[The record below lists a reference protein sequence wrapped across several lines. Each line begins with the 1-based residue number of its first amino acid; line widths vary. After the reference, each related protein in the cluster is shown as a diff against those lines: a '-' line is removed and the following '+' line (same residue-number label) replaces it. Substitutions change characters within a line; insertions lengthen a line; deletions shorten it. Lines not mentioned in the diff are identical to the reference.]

1 MLKIPG
7 HGFPGQLW
15 EEEEPFVR
23 ECILQKEIERIE
35 KEKKNVKN
43 AATKKAAGVRKADD
57 GEKGVGGSV
66 TIEVTRKSRKKG
78 KHPHIPDGGTWKD
91 VLSQYSSAS
100 DHSRSGSGSE
110 VLETV
115 MRSPQQQPRPSP
127 PPPPPLIHQQHPQSA
142 THLRPFT
149 QSSKYPSQI
158 HLYPQSTDPS
168 RHLPHHS
175 TRPHTHQPQD
185 RYFSSTQE
193 QAVSQ
198 HTLHSSKC
206 PPQHTGFPSMQ
217 AHLLL
222 PVPQLSPQN
231 PQSPAH
237 PPEHTFH
244 PGTHF
249 SQPAPQPPTN
259 ISPPHLQHHT
269 NHHTEPAETPLSPQ
283 QQRYP
288 HLPQSS
294 DTAKAPEQA
303 RLLSDNAST
312 SPFGD
317 SALQILHRLRMQ
329 LQTKGENE
337 CTDMVDAVEAIIN
350 GRGSMG
356 GVGSRN
362 QQPLT
367 TPHLQHHSVFP
378 TPEPSFREQRTVEN
392 ALTPASVTRDPTN
405 NKHDEG
411 TFPDVCTTHGRIDQL
426 PLSSSVQ
433 GAENQNTSSPHHQS
447 SSVGHTSCQQ
457 EIGVNNEDELLEVIE
472 EQKEVIRRKD
482 HAIFTLKTLSSQLIN
497 HQEILNRGGGGV
509 EVGSTASTK
518 SSQPSH
524 VGEPDSGLGGDNAP
538 STTSERSLTHT
549 EKAEE
554 RGETDRDDD
563 GRKESGGDQEII
575 TMWQH
580 KERDYMVRILDL
592 QTENE
597 ALHQEIA
604 RLQEL
609 IMNLEVQMTRTRD
622 HLSRQHCSKFSHAS
636 VQAGKRKK
644 AANTST
650 YPASDSSTESNA
662 DSAYEEK
669 TGSHLTSK
677 TSSPYSDRPHPP
689 VATSVPQQLVA
700 KRQHRNYE
708 RSKSRAQKKDEEISD
723 TGSSNPKSNQPAQF
737 TINPSRPSPKPEQQS
752 SINPTL
758 APPKLKTPR
767 VALPSRSDQFP
778 ERAANIPNDS
788 LVTSAKGLSV
798 TPSIALS
805 LPDIAAAT
813 TKDSKLWVAPDD
825 VAFSSFSTVSDHH
838 FHDSKV
844 SLESSFLKGIRAPRQ
859 SRNTDA
865 ERSVFPISAGP
876 SETPHLP
883 LESTRVQDV
892 SPHEL
897 MSRSEGET
905 MSMAVNTRHS
915 TSTPLH
921 SVIETLY

>member
-1 MLKIPG
+1 MNSQVNCGKRKVVHRQTFQNSNCVTELTVKTYPKPTKPIFSTP
-7 HGFPGQLW
+7 
-15 EEEEPFVR
+15 EPFVR

-43 AATKKAAGVRKADD
+43 AATKKAAGIRKADD

-66 TIEVTRKSRKKG
+66 TIEVTKKSRKKG

-110 VLETV
+110 VVEAV

-127 PPPPPLIHQQHPQSA
+127 PQPLFHQQHPQSA
-142 THLRPFT
+142 THPHPIT
-149 QSSKYPSQI
+149 KSSKYPSQI

-168 RHLPHHS
+168 RQLPHHS
-175 TRPHTHQPQD
+175 TQPPTHQPQD

-198 HTLHSSKC
+198 HTFHYSKC

-249 SQPAPQPPTN
+249 SLPSPQPPTN

-269 NHHTEPAETPLSPQ
+269 NHHTEPAETPLAPQ

-294 DTAKAPEQA
+294 DPAKAPEQA

-350 GRGSMG
+350 GRGSLG
-356 GVGSRN
+356 GVGSKN
-362 QQPLT
+362 QQPLA

-378 TPEPSFREQRTVEN
+378 TPEPSYREHRTVEN
-392 ALTPASVTRDPTN
+392 ALTPASVMRDTTN
-405 NKHDEG
+405 NKEDEG
-411 TFPDVCTTHGRIDQL
+411 RFPDVRTTHGRIDQL
-426 PLSSSVQ
+426 PLSTSVQ
-433 GAENQNTSSPHHQS
+433 GAENQNTSSPPHQS
-447 SSVGHTSCQQ
+447 SSVSHTSCQQ
-457 EIGVNNEDELLEVIE
+457 EIGVNNEDELLKVIE
-472 EQKEVIRRKD
+472 EHKEVIRKKD
-482 HAIFTLKTLSSQLIN
+482 RAIFTLKTLSSQLIN
-497 HQEILNRGGGGV
+497 HQEILNKGGGV
-509 EVGSTASTK
+509 EVRSTASTK

-538 STTSERSLTHT
+538 SITSERSLTHT
-549 EKAEE
+549 DKAEE
-554 RGETDRDDD
+554 REETDKDDDD
-563 GRKESGGDQEII
+563 GRKAGGGGQII

-597 ALHQEIA
+597 ALHQEIV

-609 IMNLEVQMTRTRD
+609 IKNLEVQMTQKRD
-622 HLSRQHCSKFSHAS
+622 HLSQQHCSKFSHAS

-644 AANTST
+644 VVNTST
-650 YPASDSSTESNA
+650 YPASDSSTQSNA

-700 KRQHRNYE
+700 KRQHRKCE

-723 TGSSNPKSNQPAQF
+723 TGSSNSKRNQPAQF

-758 APPKLKTPR
+758 SPPKLKTHG
-767 VALPSRSDQFP
+767 
-778 ERAANIPNDS
+778 
-788 LVTSAKGLSV
+788 VTVTPLSV
-798 TPSIALS
+798 
-805 LPDIAAAT
+805 PDVDIPAAT
-813 TKDSKLWVAPDD
+813 TKDTQLWGAPHD
-825 VAFSSFSTVSDHH
+825 VGFSSFSTASDYHI
-838 FHDSKV
+838 HDSKV
-844 SLESSFLKGIRAPRQ
+844 SPESSFLKGIRAPRQ

-865 ERSVFPISAGP
+865 ERSVFPISAGL

-892 SPHEL
+892 SPYKL

-905 MSMAVNTRHS
+905 MSMEVNSRHS